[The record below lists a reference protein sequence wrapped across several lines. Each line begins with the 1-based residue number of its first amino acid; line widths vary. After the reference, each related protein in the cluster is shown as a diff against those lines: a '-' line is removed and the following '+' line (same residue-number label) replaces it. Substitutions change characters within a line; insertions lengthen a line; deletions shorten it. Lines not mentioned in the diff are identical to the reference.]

1 MELKEKAISLAEEL
15 GIDFGEVHR
24 VIGVSASTL
33 EAAFN
38 GHKKAVDSV
47 TKFFT
52 DREAAFQQYTAEQ
65 IEIIKKFEKFV
76 TEPENG
82 SASKATEKIGI
93 GSAVISGLR
102 KGTYNGINE
111 KYFSELAAYFKIKQE
126 KSELPDIFTPLDY
139 VPTTISQMIYQRL
152 RNIHVLGGCAV
163 ITGDAGIGKTKTIQ
177 KYAKDN
183 RSKTIVITASVL
195 NHTVTD
201 ILYLL
206 AEELGISDTNKRHIK
221 TALFSNIRDGMIIII
236 DEAQELTY
244 QAANALRAIP
254 DYFEAKGETVR
265 LAFVGNPCFYNK
277 FNGKYT
283 SDRVQVSSRF
293 VTESTYTAEQ
303 IQLED
308 TKMLYPQLTQK
319 NMIREIMFLHSIATT
334 PSLGQC
340 KALFIFKEAYNYGQ
354 YDLDALV
361 KRAKTAKIHFN
372 NLNEILNKIK
382 EAS

>member
-1 MELKEKAISLAEEL
+1 MELKEKATALAKEL
-15 GIDFGEVHR
+15 GLEFSKIHL

-33 EAAFN
+33 EGAFN
-38 GHKKAVDSV
+38 GHKESAVRVS
-47 TKFFT
+47 KFFA
-52 DREAAFQQYTAEQ
+52 DRESAFNQYTMEQ
-65 IEIIKKFEKFV
+65 VEIIRNFEKNI
-76 TEPENG
+76 PENG
-82 SASKATEKIGI
+82 SASNLAKKIGI
-93 GSAVISGLR
+93 GPAVISGLR
-102 KGTYNGINE
+102 KGTYSGVNE
-111 KYFSELAAYFKIKQE
+111 KYFAELAAYFKIKQE
-126 KSELPDIFTPLDY
+126 KNELPDVFTPVDY
-139 VPTTISQMIYQRL
+139 APTTISQMIYQRL
-152 RNIHVLGGCAV
+152 RNVHVLGGCAV

-183 RSKTIVITASVL
+183 RNKTIVITASVL

-201 ILYLL
+201 VLYLL
-206 AEELGISDTNKRHIK
+206 AEELGISDTNKRRIK
-221 TALFSNIRDGMIIII
+221 TALFSKIRDGMIIII

-254 DYFEAKGETVR
+254 DYFETKGETVG

-303 IQLED
+303 IQFED
-308 TKMLYPQLTQK
+308 TKMLYPQLAQQ
-319 NMIREIMFLHSIATT
+319 NMQRELMFLHSIATT
-334 PSLGQC
+334 PNLGQR
-340 KALFIFKEAYNYGQ
+340 KALFIFKEAYNYGK

-361 KRAKTAKIHFN
+361 KRAKSAKMHFN

-382 EAS
+382 EVA